1 MRKSLFILLLVLA
14 ALSSCRK
21 EYPVE
26 KPAVTYDISQL
37 RFNLIINYPET
48 TKAVKSGWENGDKVF
63 IFFTGKTSGYV
74 TIVFDGNNWSAPSAS
89 GTVSFSETSGTLTA
103 IYLPYGNGAT
113 PSYGT
118 EWTFSSG
125 TDSYYLSAEKAEYSI
140 EDTGDIA
147 TLGAALNMTGPDDY
161 VQLYIPYSGASGTIN
176 VACNFLQ
183 PAGLAYVASDG
194 TVSEMSTGASGGWI
208 TGFADTIGED
218 EGFYIS
224 GKLLSGSGQD
234 CYFAVNNGG
243 LYRHYYKHRST
254 AVAGR
259 GAYRLPAL
267 SAADWQSF
275 SSSQYVMIAGAH
287 WCTVNSGAA
296 TPWEAGTPVSSNTGA
311 PNNDAWNSLLDD
323 SKATWIP
330 MTIAGTSGSLVV
342 DNTDVGHY
350 MFLPRA
356 DYWSSTGGYYLKE
369 DGTLTNTAT
378 PSSAYIRL
386 SKYSFS
392 GGFDN
397 PEDGGSI

>member
-26 KPAVTYDISQL
+26 QPAVTYDISQL
-37 RFNLIINYPET
+37 RFNLIINYPAT

-103 IYLPYGNGAT
+103 IYLPYGNDAT
-113 PSYGT
+113 ASYGT
-118 EWTFSSG
+118 EWSFSSG
-125 TDSYYLSAEKAEYSI
+125 TDSYFLSAEKTDYSI

-147 TLGAALNMTGPDDY
+147 TLGAALNMTGPNDY
-161 VQLYIPYSGASGTIN
+161 AQLFIPDSGASGTIN
-176 VACNFLQ
+176 LACNFLQ
-183 PAGLAYVASDG
+183 PAGLANVASDG
-194 TVSEMSTGASGGWI
+194 TVSEKTSGAGGGWI

-218 EGFYIS
+218 KGYYFS
-224 GKLLSGSGQD
+224 GKLSGSGQE
-234 CYFAVNNGG
+234 CYFAVNNSGS
-243 LYRHYYKHRST
+243 YCHYYKHRST

-267 SAADWQSF
+267 SAADWQGF
-275 SSSQYVMIAGAH
+275 SSSQYVMIAGEH

-296 TPWEAGTPVSSNTGA
+296 TPWNNTGA
-311 PNNDAWNSLLDD
+311 PIFDAWNSLLDD

-342 DNTDVGHY
+342 DKTDVTHY
-350 MFLPRA
+350 MFLPQA
-356 DYWSSTGGYYLKE
+356 NYWSSTGGYYLKE
-369 DGTLTNTAT
+369 DGTLTNTGT
-378 PSSAYIRL
+378 PSSAYIRQ